1 MAKRSDKYY
10 ANLDFFIT
18 GSGLLYGLL
27 IKTTFKQYGRVMDE
41 KWMQLVEKWFEEERK
56 KTAEELGHLWPLSQ
70 EADRPDIEG
79 HR

>member
-10 ANLDFFIT
+10 ATWIT

-27 IKTTFKQYGRVMDE
+27 IKITFKQYGRVMCE

-56 KTAEELGHLWPLSQ
+56 KTAGELGLWPLSQ